1 MMDLATSGG
10 YYISLPADSIIAH
23 PTTITGS
30 IGVIFIRPK
39 LTGLMEKIG
48 LGVEVNKSGENK
60 DMGSPFRAATQ
71 DEKMILQNLTDT
83 LGKRFIHLVSK
94 HRNLD
99 QKTLKEISSAR
110 IYIAEDARQLGL
122 IDKVGYLSD
131 AVSTAKSLAGLS
143 DDAKV
148 VVYRRILN
156 PNDNLYNTSTIQYGG
171 TGMSLVDLGLPEIL
185 TSLRTGFYYLWS
197 PAAVEK

>member
-1 MMDLATSGG
+1 L
-10 YYISLPADSIIAH
+10 
-23 PTTITGS
+23 
-30 IGVIFIRPK
+30 
-39 LTGLMEKIG
+39 
-48 LGVEVNKSGENK
+48 K
-60 DMGSPFRAATQ
+60 D
-71 DEKMILQNLTDT
+71 
-83 LGKRFIHLVSK
+83 
-94 HRNLD
+94 
-99 QKTLKEISSAR
+99 ISSAR

-171 TGMSLVDLGLPEIL
+171 TGMSLVDLGLPETL